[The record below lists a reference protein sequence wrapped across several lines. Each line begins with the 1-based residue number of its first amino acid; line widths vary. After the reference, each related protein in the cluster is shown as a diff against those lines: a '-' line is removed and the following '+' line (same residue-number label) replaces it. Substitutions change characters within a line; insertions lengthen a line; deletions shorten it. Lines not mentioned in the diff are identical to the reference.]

1 MFEQKFYIVKKDND
15 VFCKHDFLDL
25 PPTGDGKAWH
35 LYILP
40 LNLEKLSIDRNEF
53 SSLLQEEG
61 IGTSMHFIPHF
72 RMSYIKNRY
81 GLSEKDFPNADKQF
95 QKSLSIPLWPGMN
108 EEQINK
114 VINAVIKIGK
124 EHYGRT

>member
-1 MFEQKFYIVKKDND
+1 MLATIGRIQWKKAQSFFEQRFDIVQKYND
-15 VFCKHDFLDL
+15 VFCKYDFLDL
-25 PPTGDGKAWH
+25 PPTGDGNAWH

-72 RMSYIKNRY
+72 RMSYIKSRDV
-81 GLSEKDFPNADKQF
+81 LSEKDLQNAHKQF
-95 QKSLSIPLWPGMN
+95 KKNL
-108 EEQINK
+108 
-114 VINAVIKIGK
+114 
-124 EHYGRT
+124 